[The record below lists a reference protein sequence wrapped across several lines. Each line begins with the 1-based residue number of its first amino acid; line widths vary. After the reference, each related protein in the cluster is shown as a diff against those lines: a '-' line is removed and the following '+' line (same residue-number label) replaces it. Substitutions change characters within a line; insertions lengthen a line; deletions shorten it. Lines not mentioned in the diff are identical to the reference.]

1 MLSFADYLRVDKMQ
15 DIELH
20 DIKTIVEIEEYSFF
34 YLLGTIFIA
43 TLLLLALAY
52 LLVRYIKNKN
62 AYNQRREH
70 FKMMSSQDLSKTKE
84 AAYAITLYGL
94 TFRDDSP
101 RHYEMY
107 ENLTKRLE
115 SYKYK
120 KEVEAFDDEVKSYI
134 ELYRGMIDV

>member
-1 MLSFADYLRVDKMQ
+1 MQ

-20 DIKTIVEIEEYSFF
+20 DIKTIVEIQEYSLLF
-34 YLLGTIFIA
+34 LLGTIFIV
-43 TLLLLALAY
+43 TLVILALVY

-70 FKMMSSQDLSKTKE
+70 FKMMTSQDLSKTKE
-84 AAYAITLYGL
+84 SAYAITLYGL

-101 RHYEMY
+101 RHFEMY

-115 SYKYK
+115 RYKYK
-120 KEVEAFDDEVKSYI
+120 KEVKAFDDEIKSYI

>member
-1 MLSFADYLRVDKMQ
+1 MQ

-20 DIKTIVEIEEYSFF
+20 DIKTIVEIQEYSLF

-43 TLLLLALAY
+43 ILVVLALVY
-52 LLVRYIKNKN
+52 LVVRYIKNKN
-62 AYNQRREH
+62 AYNKRAEH
-70 FKMMSSQDLSKTKE
+70 FKLMVSQDLSKTKE
-84 AAYAITLYGL
+84 AAYAITHFGL

-101 RHYEMY
+101 RHFEMY
-107 ENLTKRLE
+107 ENLTKRLKP
-115 SYKYK
+115 YKYK

>member
-1 MLSFADYLRVDKMQ
+1 MQ

-20 DIKTIVEIEEYSFF
+20 DIKTIVEIQEYSLF

-43 TLLLLALAY
+43 ILVLLALVY
-52 LLVRYIKNKN
+52 LVMRYIKNKN
-62 AYNQRREH
+62 AYNKRVEH
-70 FKMMSSQDLSKTKE
+70 FKLMASQDLSKTKE
-84 AAYAITLYGL
+84 AAYAITHFGL

-101 RHYEMY
+101 RHFEMY

-115 SYKYK
+115 RYKYK
-120 KEVEAFDDEVKSYI
+120 KEVETFDDEVKSYI

>member
-1 MLSFADYLRVDKMQ
+1 MQ

-20 DIKTIVEIEEYSFF
+20 DIKTIVEIQEYSLF

-43 TLLLLALAY
+43 ILVLLALVY
-52 LLVRYIKNKN
+52 LVMRYIKNKN
-62 AYNQRREH
+62 AYNKRVEH
-70 FKMMSSQDLSKTKE
+70 FKLMASQDLSKTKE
-84 AAYAITLYGL
+84 AAYAITHFGL

-101 RHYEMY
+101 RHFEMY

-115 SYKYK
+115 PYKYK